1 MIEMQM
7 RVVENNFET
16 RRGGVILAEKAGRRI
31 LRIYIGENEA
41 RAIDKA
47 LNRRFD
53 RRPMTHDLIASILE
67 GLGVEILSVYI
78 DELRDDT
85 FFGKLVLSAPGE
97 GGERRQVIID
107 SRPSDA
113 LALAAR
119 AAIPIFA
126 SEEVLDEA
134 GEEMDL

>member
-1 MIEMQM
+1 MIEMDL
-7 RVVENNFET
+7 RVIENNFEH
-16 RRGGVILAEKAGRRI
+16 RRGGVVLAEKGGRRI

-47 LNRRFD
+47 INKRFD
-53 RRPMTHDLIASILE
+53 RRPMTHDLIFSILE
-67 GLGVEILSVYI
+67 GMKVQLLSVMI

-85 FFGKLVLSAPGE
+85 FFGKLVLQIQN
-97 GGERRQVIID
+97 GGEAQQVIID

-119 AAIPIFA
+119 AEVPIFA

-134 GEEMDL
+134 GEEFDL

>member
-1 MIEMQM
+1 MIEMVL
-7 RVVENNFET
+7 RVVENNFEL
-16 RRGGVILAEKAGRRI
+16 RRGGVVLQEKEGRRI
-31 LRIYIGENEA
+31 LRIFIGENEA

-47 LNRRFD
+47 INNRQD
-53 RRPMTHDLIASILE
+53 RRPMTHDLVFNVLGGLE
-67 GLGVEILSVYI
+67 AELVSVLV

-85 FFGKLVLSAPGE
+85 FFGKLVIETGANGQ
-97 GGERRQVIID
+97 RRQVIID

-119 AAIPIFA
+119 ARVPIFA

>member
-53 RRPMTHDLIASILE
+53 RRPMTHDLIASIFE

-85 FFGKLVLSAPGE
+85 FFGKLVLSAPSE

>member
-1 MIEMQM
+1 MVEMQL
-7 RVVENNFET
+7 RVVENNYET
-16 RRGGVILAEKAGRRI
+16 RRGGVVLQEKGGKRI

-47 LNRRFD
+47 INQRMD
-53 RRPMTHDLIASILE
+53 RRPMTHDLLHSIIE
-67 GLGVEILSVYI
+67 GLGGELLSVYI

-85 FFGKLVLSAPGE
+85 FFGKLVIQGPAG
-97 GGERRQVIID
+97 GGEPPQVIVD

-119 AAIPIFA
+119 ARVPIFA
-126 SEEVLDEA
+126 SEEVLEEA
-134 GEEMDL
+134 GEEFEF

>member
-53 RRPMTHDLIASILE
+53 RRPMTHDLIASIFE

>member
-1 MIEMQM
+1 MIEMDL
-7 RVVENNFET
+7 RVIENNFEH
-16 RRGGVILAEKAGRRI
+16 RRGGVVLAEKGGRRI

-47 LNRRFD
+47 INKRFD
-53 RRPMTHDLIASILE
+53 RRPMTHDLIFSILE
-67 GLGVEILSVYI
+67 GMKVQLLSVMI

-85 FFGKLVLSAPGE
+85 FFGKLVLQTRN
-97 GGERRQVIID
+97 GGEAQQVIID

-119 AAIPIFA
+119 AEVPIFA

-134 GEEMDL
+134 GEEFDL

>member
-1 MIEMQM
+1 MIEMDL
-7 RVVENNFET
+7 RVIENNFEH
-16 RRGGVILAEKAGRRI
+16 RRGGVVLAEKGGRRI
-31 LRIYIGENEA
+31 LRIYIGESEA

-47 LNRRFD
+47 INKRFD
-53 RRPMTHDLIASILE
+53 RRPMTHDLIFSILE
-67 GLGVEILSVYI
+67 GMKVQLLSVMI

-85 FFGKLVLSAPGE
+85 FFGKLVLQTQN
-97 GGERRQVIID
+97 GGEAQQVIID

-119 AAIPIFA
+119 AEVPIFA

-134 GEEMDL
+134 GEEFDL

>member
-1 MIEMQM
+1 MIEMVL
-7 RVVENNFET
+7 RVVENNFEH
-16 RRGGVILAEKAGRRI
+16 RRGGVVLAEKSGKRI

-47 LNRRFD
+47 VNKRTD
-53 RRPMTHDLIASILE
+53 RRPMTHDLIFSVME
-67 GLGVEILSVYI
+67 GLEAQLVSVLI

-85 FFGKLVLSAPGE
+85 FYGKLVLQAQNGDEP
-97 GGERRQVIID
+97 RQVVID

-113 LALAAR
+113 IALAAR
-119 AAIPIFA
+119 AEVPIFA

-134 GEEMDL
+134 GEEFEF